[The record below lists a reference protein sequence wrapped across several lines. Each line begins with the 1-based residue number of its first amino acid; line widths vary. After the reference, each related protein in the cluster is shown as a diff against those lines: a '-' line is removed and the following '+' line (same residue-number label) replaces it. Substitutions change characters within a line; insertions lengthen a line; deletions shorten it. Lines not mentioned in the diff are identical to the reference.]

1 MGKEPIAYND
11 GRPVFE
17 GQIEPDYTKFTWQHS
32 LWDSTNDRIRAS
44 TIAVA
49 AVLTDHADMAT
60 CVAWPSLET
69 IAKYSHLSVRTVQRI
84 LGDLEELGW
93 INYLRRGGG
102 MRSRRS
108 IHDQPRGFPNT
119 YQLVLPDRVDTGNR
133 GPDIEGPNMDI
144 DDKKVA
150 NRDRRVDVSDSNVD
164 THVQQTIKEERG
176 TQKEKHLKQEVS
188 SNVPGDGVL
197 SSKRDG
203 NVPPRVRSLAA
214 LITETCLDQEQELS
228 VVFME
233 LLQRFSPDLVHVG
246 SIRDKVEKEIGELQV
261 GQRSELGIAY
271 ALNSLLT
278 FYEGNPRAR
287 QLKPGGIYNAFKD
300 VPDRHMDEEGRYQ

>member
-1 MGKEPIAYND
+1 MGKEPIAYEN

-17 GQIEPDYTKFTWQHS
+17 GQIEPDYTKFTWQHR
-32 LWDSTNDRIRAS
+32 LWDFTDDRIRAS
-44 TIAVA
+44 TVAVA

-60 CVAWPSLET
+60 CVAWPSLGT
-69 IAKYSHLSVRTVQRI
+69 IARCSHLSVRTVQRI
-84 LGDLEELGW
+84 LGDLEEMGW

-119 YQLVLPDRVDTGNR
+119 YQLVLPDRVDIGNR

-150 NRDRRVDVSDSNVD
+150 NRDRRVDISDSNVD

-176 TQKEKHLKQEVS
+176 TQKEKHLKQEAS
-188 SNVPGDGVL
+188 SNVPEDGVL

-214 LITETCLDQEQELS
+214 LINEACLDQEPS
-228 VVFME
+228 AVFME

-246 SIRDKVEKEIGELQV
+246 NIRDKVEIEIGELQV
-261 GQRSELGIAY
+261 GQRSAVGIAY
-271 ALNSLLT
+271 ALDSLLT

-287 QLKPGGIYNAFKD
+287 QLKRGGIYTAFKD
-300 VPDRHMDEEGRYQ
+300 VPDPHMDEEGRYQ

>member
-17 GQIEPDYTKFTWQHS
+17 GQIEPDYTKFTWQHN
-32 LWDSTNDRIRAS
+32 LWDSTDDRIRAS
-44 TIAVA
+44 TVAVA
-49 AVLTDHADMAT
+49 AVLTDHADTAT
-60 CVAWPSLET
+60 CVAWPSLGT
-69 IAKYSHLSVRTVQRI
+69 IARCSHLSVRTVQRI
-84 LGDLEELGW
+84 LGDLEEMGW

-108 IHDQPRGFPNT
+108 IHHQPRGFSNT
-119 YQLVLPDRVDTGNR
+119 YQLVLPDRVDIGNR

-188 SNVPGDGVL
+188 SNVPEDGVL

-214 LITETCLDQEQELS
+214 LINEACLDQEPS
-228 VVFME
+228 TVFME

-246 SIRDKVEKEIGELQV
+246 NIRDKVEIEIGELPA
-261 GQRSELGIAY
+261 GQRSAEGIAY
-271 ALNSLLT
+271 ALDSLLA

-287 QLKPGGIYNAFKD
+287 LLKPGGIYNAFKD

>member
-1 MGKEPIAYND
+1 MGKEPIRYED
-11 GRPVFE
+11 GRPVYE
-17 GQIEPDYTKFTWQHS
+17 DQIEPGYTKFTWQHQ
-32 LWDSTNDRIRAS
+32 LWDSTDDRIRAS

-49 AVLTDHADMAT
+49 AVLVDHANSAT

-69 IAKYSHLSVRTVQRI
+69 IAKCSHLSVRTVQR
-84 LGDLEELGW
+84 LLSDLEEMGW

-119 YQLVLPDRVDTGNR
+119 YQLVLPDRVDIENR

-203 NVPPRVRSLAA
+203 NIPPKVQSLAA
-214 LITETCLDQEQELS
+214 LITETCLDQEQELP
-228 VVFME
+228 VIFME
-233 LLQRFSPDLVHVG
+233 LLQRLSPDLVHVG
-246 SIRDKVEKEIGELQV
+246 NIRDKVEKEIGELQV
-261 GQRSELGIAY
+261 GQRSAVGIAY

-287 QLKPGGIYNAFKD
+287 LLKPGGIYNAFKD

>member
-1 MGKEPIAYND
+1 
-11 GRPVFE
+11 
-17 GQIEPDYTKFTWQHS
+17 
-32 LWDSTNDRIRAS
+32 
-44 TIAVA
+44 
-49 AVLTDHADMAT
+49 MAT
-60 CVAWPSLET
+60 CVAWPSLKT
-69 IAKYSHLSVRTVQRI
+69 IAKYAHLSVRTVQRI
-84 LGDLEELGW
+84 LGDLEEMGW

-119 YQLVLPDRVDTGNR
+119 YQLVLPDRVDTENR

-150 NRDRRVDVSDSNVD
+150 NRDRRVDISDSNVD

-197 SSKRDG
+197 SSNEYG

-214 LITETCLDQEQELS
+214 LIKEACLDRDRS
-228 VVFME
+228 TVFME

-246 SIRDKVEKEIGELQV
+246 DIRDKVEKEMGALFL
-261 GQRSELGIAY
+261 GPDSELRIAY
-271 ALNSLLT
+271 ALDSVLT
-278 FYEGNPRAR
+278 FYEGHPRAR
-287 QLKPGGIYNAFKD
+287 LLKPGGIYNAFKD
-300 VPDRHMDEEGRYQ
+300 IPDL

>member
-17 GQIEPDYTKFTWQHS
+17 GQIEPDYTKFTWQHR
-32 LWDSTNDRIRAS
+32 LWDSVDDRIRAS

-49 AVLTDHADMAT
+49 AVLTDHANMET

-69 IAKYSHLSVRTVQRI
+69 IARCSHLSVRTVQRI
-84 LGDLEELGW
+84 LGDLEEMGW

-108 IHDQPRGFPNT
+108 IHDQARGFPNT
-119 YQLVLPDRVDTGNR
+119 YQLVLPDRVGTGNR

-150 NRDRRVDVSDSNVD
+150 NRDRRVDISDSNVD

-176 TQKEKHLKQEVS
+176 NQKEKHLKQKAS
-188 SNVPGDGVL
+188 SNVPEDEIP
-197 SSKRDG
+197 SSNGDG
-203 NVPPRVRSLAA
+203 NVPPRVRSLAV
-214 LITETCLDQEQELS
+214 LINEACLDQEPS
-228 VVFME
+228 AVFME
-233 LLQRFSPDLVHVG
+233 LLQRFSPDLVHDG
-246 SIRDKVEKEIGELQV
+246 DIRDKVEIEIGELQV
-261 GQRSELGIAY
+261 GQRSAVGIAY
-271 ALNSLLT
+271 ALDSLLA

-287 QLKPGGIYNAFKD
+287 LLKPGGIYNAFKD

>member
-17 GQIEPDYTKFTWQHS
+17 GQIEPDYTKFTWQRN
-32 LWDSTNDRIRAS
+32 LWDSTDDRIRAS

-60 CVAWPSLET
+60 CVAWPSLKT
-69 IAKYSHLSVRTVQRI
+69 IAKCSHLSVRTVQRI
-84 LGDLEELGW
+84 LGDLEEMGW

-119 YQLVLPDRVDTGNR
+119 YQLVLPDRVDIENR
-133 GPDIEGPNMDI
+133 GLDIEGPNMDI

-150 NRDRRVDVSDSNVD
+150 NRDRRVDISDSNVD

-188 SNVPGDGVL
+188 SNVPEDGVL

-214 LITETCLDQEQELS
+214 LINEACLDQDRS
-228 VVFME
+228 TVFME

-246 SIRDKVEKEIGELQV
+246 DIKDKVEKEMGALFL
-261 GQRSELGIAY
+261 GPDSELRIAY
-271 ALNSLLT
+271 ALDSVLT
-278 FYEGNPRAR
+278 FYEGHPRAR
-287 QLKPGGIYNAFKD
+287 LLKPGGIYNAFKD
-300 VPDRHMDEEGRYQ
+300 IPDL

>member
-17 GQIEPDYTKFTWQHS
+17 GQIEPGYTKFTWQHR
-32 LWDSTNDRIRAS
+32 LWDSTDDRIRAS

-60 CVAWPSLET
+60 CVAWPSLKT
-69 IAKYSHLSVRTVQRI
+69 IAKYAHLSVRTVQRI
-84 LGDLEELGW
+84 LGDLEEMGW

-119 YQLVLPDRVDTGNR
+119 YQLVLPDRVDIGNR

-150 NRDRRVDVSDSNVD
+150 NRDRRVDVSDNNVD

-197 SSKRDG
+197 SSNEYG

-214 LITETCLDQEQELS
+214 LIKEACLDRDRS
-228 VVFME
+228 TVFME

-246 SIRDKVEKEIGELQV
+246 DIRDKVEKEMGALFL
-261 GQRSELGIAY
+261 GPDSELRIAY
-271 ALNSLLT
+271 ALDSVLT
-278 FYEGNPRAR
+278 FYEGHPRAR
-287 QLKPGGIYNAFKD
+287 LLKPGGIYNAFKD
-300 VPDRHMDEEGRYQ
+300 IPDL

>member
-17 GQIEPDYTKFTWQHS
+17 GQIEPDYTKFTWQHR
-32 LWDSTNDRIRAS
+32 LWDSVDDRIRAS

-49 AVLTDHADMAT
+49 AVLTDHADMET

-69 IAKYSHLSVRTVQRI
+69 IARCSHLSVRTVQRI
-84 LGDLEELGW
+84 LGDLEEMGW

-150 NRDRRVDVSDSNVD
+150 NRDRRVDISDSNVD

-176 TQKEKHLKQEVS
+176 NQKEKHLKQKAS
-188 SNVPGDGVL
+188 SNVPEDGVL
-197 SSKRDG
+197 SSNGYG
-203 NVPPRVRSLAA
+203 NVPTRVRNLAA
-214 LITETCLDQEQELS
+214 LIKEACLDQDRS
-228 VVFME
+228 AVFME
-233 LLQRFSPDLVHVG
+233 LLQRFCPDLVHVG
-246 SIRDKVEKEIGELQV
+246 DIRDRVE
-261 GQRSELGIAY
+261 
-271 ALNSLLT
+271 LT
-278 FYEGNPRAR
+278 MGA
-287 QLKPGGIYNAFKD
+287 
-300 VPDRHMDEEGRYQ
+300 

>member
-1 MGKEPIAYND
+1 M
-11 GRPVFE
+11 
-17 GQIEPDYTKFTWQHS
+17 
-32 LWDSTNDRIRAS
+32 
-44 TIAVA
+44 
-49 AVLTDHADMAT
+49 TDHANMET

-69 IAKYSHLSVRTVQRI
+69 IARCSHLSVRTVQRI
-84 LGDLEELGW
+84 LGDLEEMGW

-119 YQLVLPDRVDTGNR
+119 YQLVLPDRVDIGNR

-150 NRDRRVDVSDSNVD
+150 NRDRWVDVSGSNVD

-197 SSKRDG
+197 SSNEYG

-214 LITETCLDQEQELS
+214 LIKEACLDRDRS
-228 VVFME
+228 TVFME

-246 SIRDKVEKEIGELQV
+246 DIRDKVEKEMGALFL
-261 GQRSELGIAY
+261 GPDSELRIAY
-271 ALNSLLT
+271 ALDSVLT
-278 FYEGNPRAR
+278 FYEGHPRAR
-287 QLKPGGIYNAFKD
+287 LLKPGGIYNAFKD
-300 VPDRHMDEEGRYQ
+300 IPDL

>member
-17 GQIEPDYTKFTWQHS
+17 GQIEPDYTKFTWQHN
-32 LWDSTNDRIRAS
+32 LWDSVDDRIRAS

-49 AVLTDHADMAT
+49 AVLTDHANMET

-84 LGDLEELGW
+84 LGDLEEMGW

-150 NRDRRVDVSDSNVD
+150 NRDRRVDISDSNVD

-176 TQKEKHLKQEVS
+176 NQKEKHLKQKAS
-188 SNVPGDGVL
+188 SNVPEDGVL
-197 SSKRDG
+197 SSNGYG
-203 NVPPRVRSLAA
+203 NVPTRVRNLAA
-214 LITETCLDQEQELS
+214 LIKEACLDQGPPA
-228 VVFME
+228 VFME
-233 LLQRFSPDLVHVG
+233 LLQRFCPDLVHVG
-246 SIRDKVEKEIGELQV
+246 DIRDKVEREIGELQV
-261 GQRSELGIAY
+261 GQRSAVGIAY
-271 ALNSLLT
+271 ALDSLLT

-287 QLKPGGIYNAFKD
+287 KLKPGGIYNAFKD
-300 VPDRHMDEEGRYQ
+300 IPDLYMDEEGRYQ

>member
-17 GQIEPDYTKFTWQHS
+17 GQIEPDYTKFTWQRN
-32 LWDSTNDRIRAS
+32 LWDSTDDRIRAS

-69 IAKYSHLSVRTVQRI
+69 IAKCSHLSVRTVQRI
-84 LGDLEELGW
+84 LGDLEEMGW

-119 YQLVLPDRVDTGNR
+119 YQLVLPDRVDIGNR

-150 NRDRRVDVSDSNVD
+150 NRDRRVDGSDSNVD

-188 SNVPGDGVL
+188 SNVPEDGVL

-214 LITETCLDQEQELS
+214 LINEACLDQEPS
-228 VVFME
+228 AVFME

-246 SIRDKVEKEIGELQV
+246 NIRDKVEIEIGELQV
-261 GQRSELGIAY
+261 GQRSAVGIAY
-271 ALNSLLT
+271 ALDSLLA

-287 QLKPGGIYNAFKD
+287 QLKTGGIYTAFKD
-300 VPDRHMDEEGRYQ
+300 VPDPHMDEEGRYQ

>member
-17 GQIEPDYTKFTWQHS
+17 GQIEPDYTKFTWQRS
-32 LWDSTNDRIRAS
+32 LWDSTDDRIRAS

-69 IAKYSHLSVRTVQRI
+69 IAKCSHLSVRTVQRI
-84 LGDLEELGW
+84 LGDLEEMGW

-119 YQLVLPDRVDTGNR
+119 YQLVLPDRVDIGNR

-188 SNVPGDGVL
+188 SNVPEDGVL

-214 LITETCLDQEQELS
+214 LINEACLDQEPS
-228 VVFME
+228 AVFME

-246 SIRDKVEKEIGELQV
+246 NIWDKVEIEIGELQV
-261 GQRSELGIAY
+261 GQRSAEGIAY
-271 ALNSLLT
+271 ALDSLLT

-287 QLKPGGIYNAFKD
+287 QLKPRGIYKAFKD
-300 VPDRHMDEEGRYQ
+300 VPDPHMDEEDRYQ

>member
-1 MGKEPIAYND
+1 MGKEPIRYED
-11 GRPVFE
+11 GRPVYE
-17 GQIEPDYTKFTWQHS
+17 DQIEPGYTKFTWQRS
-32 LWDSTNDRIRAS
+32 LWDSVDDRIRAS

-69 IAKYSHLSVRTVQRI
+69 IAKCSHLSVRTVQRI
-84 LGDLEELGW
+84 LGDLEEMGW

-102 MRSRRS
+102 MRGRRS
-108 IHDQPRGFPNT
+108 IHDQPRGFSNT
-119 YQLVLPDRVDTGNR
+119 YQLILPDKVDIGNR
-133 GPDIEGPNMDI
+133 GLDIEGPNMDI

-150 NRDRRVDVSDSNVD
+150 NRDRRVDISDSNVD

-176 TQKEKHLKQEVS
+176 TQKEKHLKQEAS
-188 SNVPGDGVL
+188 SNVPEDGVL

-214 LITETCLDQEQELS
+214 LINEACLDQEPS
-228 VVFME
+228 AVFME

-246 SIRDKVEKEIGELQV
+246 DIRDKVEKEMGALFL
-261 GQRSELGIAY
+261 GPDSELRIAY
-271 ALNSLLT
+271 ALDSLLT
-278 FYEGNPRAR
+278 FYEGHPRAR
-287 QLKPGGIYNAFKD
+287 LLKPGGIYNAFKD
-300 VPDRHMDEEGRYQ
+300 IPDLYTDEEGRYQ

>member
-17 GQIEPDYTKFTWQHS
+17 GQIEPGYTKFTWQHS
-32 LWDSTNDRIRAS
+32 LWDSTDDRIRAS

-69 IAKYSHLSVRTVQRI
+69 IAKCSHLSVRTVQRI

-119 YQLVLPDRVDTGNR
+119 YQLVLPDRVDIENR

-150 NRDRRVDVSDSNVD
+150 NRDQRVDVSDSNVD

-176 TQKEKHLKQEVS
+176 VSTLSILFAS
-188 SNVPGDGVL
+188 SNI
-197 SSKRDG
+197 SSIHLIPALIVAV
-203 NVPPRVRSLAA
+203 VPPFSC
-214 LITETCLDQEQELS
+214 ITNDLNLLFSNIPWLS
-228 VVFME
+228 
-233 LLQRFSPDLVHVG
+233 
-246 SIRDKVEKEIGELQV
+246 
-261 GQRSELGIAY
+261 
-271 ALNSLLT
+271 N
-278 FYEGNPRAR
+278 NP
-287 QLKPGGIYNAFKD
+287 PT
-300 VPDRHMDEEGRYQ
+300 

>member
-32 LWDSTNDRIRAS
+32 LWDSVDDRIRAS

-49 AVLTDHADMAT
+49 AVLPAHANSAT

-69 IAKYSHLSVRTVQRI
+69 IARCSHLSVRTVQRI
-84 LGDLEELGW
+84 LGDLEEMGW

-108 IHDQPRGFPNT
+108 IHHQPRGFSNT

-176 TQKEKHLKQEVS
+176 NQKEKHLKQKAS
-188 SNVPGDGVL
+188 SNVPEDGFL
-197 SSKRDG
+197 SSNEDG

-214 LITETCLDQEQELS
+214 QIKEACLDQDRS
-228 VVFME
+228 AVFME
-233 LLQRFSPDLVHVG
+233 LLQRYRPDLVHLG
-246 SIRDKVEKEIGELQV
+246 DIRDKVEREMGAHYL
-261 GQRSELGIAY
+261 GRDTELGIAY
-271 ALNSLLT
+271 AFDSLLT

-287 QLKPGGIYNAFKD
+287 QLNPGGIYNAFKD
-300 VPDRHMDEEGRYQ
+300 IPDLYMDEEGRYQ

>member
-69 IAKYSHLSVRTVQRI
+69 IAKCSHLSVRTVQRI

-119 YQLVLPDRVDTGNR
+119 YQLVLPDRVDIENR

-150 NRDRRVDVSDSNVD
+150 NRDRRVDISDSNVD

-188 SNVPGDGVL
+188 SNVPGDGIL
-197 SSKRDG
+197 SSNAYG

-214 LITETCLDQEQELS
+214 LIKEACLDQDRS
-228 VVFME
+228 SVFME
-233 LLQRFSPDLVHVG
+233 LLQRFCPNLVHVG
-246 SIRDKVEKEIGELQV
+246 DIRDKVENEMGALFL
-261 GQRSELGIAY
+261 GRDSELRIAY
-271 ALNSLLT
+271 ALDSLLT

-300 VPDRHMDEEGRYQ
+300 IPDLYMDEEGRYQ

>member
-32 LWDSTNDRIRAS
+32 LWDSVDDRIRAS

-49 AVLTDHADMAT
+49 AVLTDHADMET

-69 IAKYSHLSVRTVQRI
+69 IAKYAHLSVRTVQRI
-84 LGDLEELGW
+84 LGDLEEMGW

-119 YQLVLPDRVDTGNR
+119 YQLVLPDRVDIGNR

-150 NRDRRVDVSDSNVD
+150 NRDRWVDVSGSNVD

-176 TQKEKHLKQEVS
+176 TQKEKHLKQEVF
-188 SNVPGDGVL
+188 SNVPEDGIL
-197 SSKRDG
+197 SSNEDE

-214 LITETCLDQEQELS
+214 LIKEACLDQEPS
-228 VVFME
+228 AVFME
-233 LLQRFSPDLVHVG
+233 LLQRPARTWSTLATSG
-246 SIRDKVEKEIGELQV
+246 TRSKEKWAP
-261 GQRSELGIAY
+261 S
-271 ALNSLLT
+271 T
-278 FYEGNPRAR
+278 TPRTR
-287 QLKPGGIYNAFKD
+287 N
-300 VPDRHMDEEGRYQ
+300 

>member
-17 GQIEPDYTKFTWQHS
+17 GQIEPDYTKFTWQRN
-32 LWDSTNDRIRAS
+32 LWDSTDDRIRAS

-69 IAKYSHLSVRTVQRI
+69 IAKCSHLSVRTVQRI
-84 LGDLEELGW
+84 LGDLEEMGW

-119 YQLVLPDRVDTGNR
+119 YQLVLPDRVDIGNR

-150 NRDRRVDVSDSNVD
+150 NRDRRVDGSDSNVD

-176 TQKEKHLKQEVS
+176 TQKEKHLKQEAS
-188 SNVPGDGVL
+188 SNVPEDGVL

-214 LITETCLDQEQELS
+214 LINEACLDQEPS
-228 VVFME
+228 AVFME

-246 SIRDKVEKEIGELQV
+246 NIRDKVEIEIGELQV
-261 GQRSELGIAY
+261 GQRSAVGIAY
-271 ALNSLLT
+271 ALDSLLA

-287 QLKPGGIYNAFKD
+287 QLKTGGIYTAFKD
-300 VPDRHMDEEGRYQ
+300 VPDPHMDEEGRYQ